1 MESQTF
7 VIIAVLILG
16 FGLVS
21 GRLQKSIITPPMV
34 FVVFGMLMSGHVLG
48 LVELDARGELEETL
62 AELTLILVLFTDAS
76 RINLK
81 VLRREFHLPLR
92 LLAVGMPLTILFG
105 TFVAIGVCGYL
116 SFWEAAVV
124 AAILA
129 PTDAALGQAVV
140 SNERVPVR
148 IRQALNVESGLND
161 GIALPV
167 VLVFLALAAMNQQAE
182 SVTFWVRFAMLQV
195 ILGPLAGIAV
205 GFVGGKL
212 VYLGTRTK
220 WMNHSFQQLSA
231 LAISLLAFFV
241 AEAVGGNGF
250 ISAFCAGLTLG
261 NTSRAICQCLYDFA
275 ETEGQLLALLTF
287 MIFGVALVWPVV
299 DHLSWSIVTYGVLS
313 LTAIRMI
320 PVALSLIRG
329 GFQRDTVIFLG
340 WFGPR
345 GLASILFAL
354 LVLGRAD
361 ISHREEIFTIIIVTV
376 FLSVFA
382 HGLTAW
388 PASKWYA
395 ARAEEMK
402 DEPDMEELVPVT
414 EMPVRIPHRE

>member
-1 MESQTF
+1 M
-7 VIIAVLILG
+7 
-16 FGLVS
+16 
-21 GRLQKSIITPPMV
+21 
-34 FVVFGMLMSGHVLG
+34 
-48 LVELDARGELEETL
+48 
-62 AELTLILVLFTDAS
+62 
-76 RINLK
+76 
-81 VLRREFHLPLR
+81 
-92 LLAVGMPLTILFG
+92 
-105 TFVAIGVCGYL
+105 
-116 SFWEAAVV
+116 
-124 AAILA
+124 
-129 PTDAALGQAVV
+129 
-140 SNERVPVR
+140 
-148 IRQALNVESGLND
+148 
-161 GIALPV
+161 
-167 VLVFLALAAMNQQAE
+167 
-182 SVTFWVRFAMLQV
+182 
-195 ILGPLAGIAV
+195 
-205 GFVGGKL
+205 

-231 LAISLLAFFV
+231 LAISFLAFFV

-250 ISAFCAGLTLG
+250 ISAFCAGLTMG

-299 DHLSWSIVTYGVLS
+299 DHLSWSVVTYGVLS
-313 LTAIRMI
+313 LTVIRMI
-320 PVALSLIRG
+320 PVALSMIRS

-361 ISHREEIFTIIIVTV
+361 ISHREEIFTITIIIVMV

-388 PASKWYA
+388 AASKWYA

-402 DEPDMEELVPVT
+402 HEPDMEELVPVT
-414 EMPVRIPHRE
+414 GMPVRIPFRE